1 MDVENENLKKE
12 NNDIKW
18 LNKTLKEKIQKFK
31 EGDMKQAKEETD
43 NLKKVIADLEKKN
56 NEMNI
61 KYQNI
66 SSEFNHDF
74 GISKKIRLIL
84 NYLVNNNKVL
94 ETKLNEYNIYK
105 EKSQIKEAQ
114 LQQMLN
120 DKNIQIETKDK
131 LIEENK
137 KKLLEEKVKY
147 SQLNNEFI
155 NLTKLSKE
163 EQKNDGNEGDRIQAI
178 KNSFSDLSKLM
189 NQYKEILPFLYDKL
203 ESLEKENNNL
213 KEQLNKINKDNSLN
227 INETVKMKE
236 KEIEELKTQIK
247 QLNSK
252 NDNLI
257 KEQNKLKTENV
268 LIKDDI
274 KIIGNSL
281 NKKEINIEINNISEE
296 NSLNEI
302 LNQLIK
308 ARNIISFLLNEK

>member
-1 MDVENENLKKE
+1 M
-12 NNDIKW
+12 
-18 LNKTLKEKIQKFK
+18 
-31 EGDMKQAKEETD
+31 
-43 NLKKVIADLEKKN
+43 
-56 NEMNI
+56 
-61 KYQNI
+61 
-66 SSEFNHDF
+66 
-74 GISKKIRLIL
+74 
-84 NYLVNNNKVL
+84 
-94 ETKLNEYNIYK
+94 
-105 EKSQIKEAQ
+105 
-114 LQQMLN
+114 
-120 DKNIQIETKDK
+120 
-131 LIEENK
+131 
-137 KKLLEEKVKY
+137 LEEKVKY

-203 ESLEKENNNL
+203 EILEKENKNL

-236 KEIEELKTQIK
+236 KEIEEMKTQIK